1 MNATDINKILSG
13 CLQETVTVYFRPN
26 GQHGMFL
33 RFTGILKLSAR
44 QPAKGKDLPKR
55 WFIGDWRNGVTF
67 TTDNVMDITDR
78 NTAIHLS
85 S

>member
-1 MNATDINKILSG
+1 MNATDINRILSG
-13 CLQETVTVYFRPN
+13 CLQEHVTVYFRPN

-33 RFTGILKLSAR
+33 RFTGPLKLSAR
-44 QPAKGKDLPKR
+44 QPAKESNLPKR
-55 WFIGDWRNGVTF
+55 WFIGTWQTGVTF
-67 TTDNVMDITDR
+67 TTDNVVDITDR